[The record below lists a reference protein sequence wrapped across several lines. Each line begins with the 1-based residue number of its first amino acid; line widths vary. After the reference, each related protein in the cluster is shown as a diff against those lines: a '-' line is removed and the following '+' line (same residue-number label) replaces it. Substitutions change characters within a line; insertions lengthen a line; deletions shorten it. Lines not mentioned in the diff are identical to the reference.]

1 MYLLISGKSP
11 FKGTTY
17 DEVVM
22 RNYHCKIDYP
32 SIENII
38 SLPGIVYIILYR
50 IIIIKIIITSKTI
63 IKTSTKRCIKT

>member
-38 SLPGIVYIILYR
+38 SLPGIVYIIL
-50 IIIIKIIITSKTI
+50 
-63 IKTSTKRCIKT
+63 

>member
-1 MYLLISGKSP
+1 MFLLISGKSP

-32 SIENII
+32 VIENLI
-38 SLPGIVYIILYR
+38 S
-50 IIIIKIIITSKTI
+50 
-63 IKTSTKRCIKT
+63 